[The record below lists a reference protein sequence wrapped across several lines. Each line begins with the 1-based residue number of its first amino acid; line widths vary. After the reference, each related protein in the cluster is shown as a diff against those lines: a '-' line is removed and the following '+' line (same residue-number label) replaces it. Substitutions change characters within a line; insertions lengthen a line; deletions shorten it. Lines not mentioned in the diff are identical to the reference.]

1 MEKLL
6 KMEKYQF
13 LHNFVYWCGMIG
25 IFVLGFFTADT
36 YVPEVMGPAGG
47 KASSL
52 ADIFNGM
59 VYDSTFLL
67 IIISG
72 LLALSFGQE
81 FSGRTITL
89 EVSAGHS
96 RSKIFTGKII
106 SYLIAFHIM
115 ALLWLQKQIP
125 HIHPDTSLKCSLQPF
140 LYRLLRIRKEQLK
153 FLCYSWQSL
162 YFHSYSL
169 LYISF
174 RKLASSFIQ
183 YSEFV
188 RVPFRF
194 LFLNQSPYL
203 KFQGHLLSIKWCWL
217 RGSFPVR

>member
-1 MEKLL
+1 MKKLL

-13 LHNFVYWCGMIG
+13 LHNFIYWCGMIG
-25 IFVLGFFTADT
+25 IFVLGFFTAET

-106 SYLIAFHIM
+106 
-115 ALLWLQKQIP
+115 
-125 HIHPDTSLKCSLQPF
+125 
-140 LYRLLRIRKEQLK
+140 
-153 FLCYSWQSL
+153 
-162 YFHSYSL
+162 
-169 LYISF
+169 
-174 RKLASSFIQ
+174 
-183 YSEFV
+183 
-188 RVPFRF
+188 
-194 LFLNQSPYL
+194 
-203 KFQGHLLSIKWCWL
+203 
-217 RGSFPVR
+217 